1 MLEQLLSTQEALG
14 SLANT
19 KNKTKQKERMKKNK
33 TNISRETEED
43 PSIPMTLHNAFEDA
57 RNGCLAARTV
67 SGKVPPTGEFRE
79 SMQQSWFPG
88 LT

>member
-1 MLEQLLSTQEALG
+1 MVHSSAQS
-14 SLANT
+14 
-19 KNKTKQKERMKKNK
+19 KTKKRMKKNR

-43 PSIPMTLHNAFEDA
+43 PSIPVTFHNAFEDA

-67 SGKVPPTGEFRE
+67 SRKVPPTGEFRE
-79 SMQQSWFPG
+79 SMQQSRFPE